1 MIELFFSYSHKDETL
16 RDDLETH
23 LAMLKRQGL
32 IQAYHDRRI
41 SSGSEL
47 DKEIDAAMMRA
58 GIILLLVSPDFL
70 ASEYC
75 YGVEISKAIE
85 KHKDGSAIV
94 IPVILR
100 PCEWQQVPLFSKLM
114 GAPTDNKPVTK
125 WADQDDAF
133 LDITKRI
140 RNAISEVQ
148 PKSPAKPELIN
159 PNIASPVISRP
170 RSSNLT
176 IKTTLTDHDKDK
188 FLDEGFTYIRNFFES
203 SLSELE
209 GRHADI
215 ATRFIDNGGQS
226 FSATVYR
233 DGKKESAISVFA
245 GGSFGG
251 RSVSYVS
258 KETPDRNSSN
268 GSLSVNEDEGRLYF
282 DQSMWMFSQN
292 SEKLSFLGA
301 SELFWSTLIAPLQ
314 R

>member
-75 YGVEISKAIE
+75 YGVEVSKAIE
-85 KHKDGSAIV
+85 KHEDGSAIV

-140 RNAISEVQ
+140 RSAISEVQ

-159 PNIASPVISRP
+159 PNIVSPVISRP

-176 IKTTLTDHDKDK
+176 IKATLTDHDKDK

-301 SELFWSTLIAPLQ
+301 AEIFWSTLIAPLQ

>member
-1 MIELFFSYSHKDETL
+1 MTELFFSYSHKDETL

-75 YGVEISKAIE
+75 YGVEVSKAIE
-85 KHKDGSAIV
+85 KHEDRSAIV

-100 PCEWQQVPLFSKLM
+100 PCEWQQVPLFSKLL

-133 LDITKRI
+133 LDVTKRI
-140 RNAISEVQ
+140 RSAISEVQ
-148 PKSPAKPELIN
+148 PKSSPEPELIN
-159 PNIASPVISRP
+159 PSIASPVISRP
-170 RSSNLT
+170 RSSNLS

-251 RSVSYVS
+251 RSISYVS

-301 SELFWSTLIAPLQ
+301 AELFWSTLIAPLQ